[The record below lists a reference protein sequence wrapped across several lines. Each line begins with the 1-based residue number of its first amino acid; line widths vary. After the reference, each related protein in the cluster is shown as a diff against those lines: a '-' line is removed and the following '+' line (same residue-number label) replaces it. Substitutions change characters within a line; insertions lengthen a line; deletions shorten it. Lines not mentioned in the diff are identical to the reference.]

1 MTGTGTAGIRVDRR
15 VGPAGWSFGEAG
27 SAGRDRVNRSQI
39 AARVAGRTGL
49 ARPEAADVA
58 DTVFEVIAEALAGG
72 EEVRLVG
79 FGIFGVK
86 DHPARTWRNP
96 GTGGWMRVAPSRAP
110 TFRAGKPLRDA
121 VREGDGSRSAGR

>member
-1 MTGTGTAGIRVDRR
+1 MNK
-15 VGPAGWSFGEAG
+15 SE
-27 SAGRDRVNRSQI
+27 I

-49 ARPEAADVA
+49 AKPAAADVVDA
-58 DTVFEVIAEALAGG
+58 VFEVVAEALAGG

-86 DHPARTWRNP
+86 HRPARTWRNP
-96 GTGGWMRVAPSRAP
+96 GTGGWMRIAPSRAP

-121 VREGDGSRSAGR
+121 VNQGGGS

>member
-1 MTGTGTAGIRVDRR
+1 MNK
-15 VGPAGWSFGEAG
+15 SE
-27 SAGRDRVNRSQI
+27 I

-49 ARPEAADVA
+49 GKPTAAEVV
-58 DTVFEVIAEALAGG
+58 DTVFEVIAEALASG

-121 VREGDGSRSAGR
+121 VKAGSGS